1 MRVGEMPTHGSMTKA
16 GKVRSQTPKVEK
28 KPKRNFPPRQRNRRE
43 YWIRKRKE
51 AGLPIPTV
59 IPPSSVP
66 RKEKGVTA

>member
-1 MRVGEMPTHGSMTKA
+1 MWVQGMPTHGSMTKA
-16 GKVRSQTPKVEK
+16 GKVRSQTPKIEK

-51 AGLPIPTV
+51 AGLPVPTV

-66 RKEKGVTA
+66 SARKTTT